1 MKLPSPMR
9 LYLMSILLIATALF
23 CSNSSTFHLWVTI
36 ALASFTPVHQNMN
49 LRVNYSQSNNL
60 TTTYLPIIQNQST
73 DMTLP
78 PQILSSS
85 RTVNVPFF
93 DVTNVTNDRFSEMAI
108 FWLGKVTSIDNYTD
122 VRVGYNHTS
131 IFVRTSTFDRKLW
144 FDLHPTASTLPNWD
158 TISLVI
164 DTNSDLGSQTSSTSF
179 RLVAELNINA
189 GTDNPSYRASYT
201 GNGSGWT
208 SASIAFHANPD
219 WRGEGY
225 NENSAEDRGWAM
237 SFEIPFTSLGISSPP
252 PDGTIW
258 RLGVQVFDRDD
269 AAGTQITPQIW
280 PELMIDRN
288 PSTWGRLH
296 FGLPIYTPP
305 GVPKTGSI
313 TIQNKLNDVM
323 VIDAAVG
330 GTTDNL
336 CPGDTNFIWN
346 IWGYLNFT
354 GAPDF
359 AIQNQAD
366 VADWPCFAK
375 YYLTFPLDQIP
386 NGKSIISATLSLHQ
400 FGGSD
405 PTQAY
410 PSLIQVFTIGQN
422 WDESTITWNN
432 APLAFENVSQ
442 AWVNPTTFPGWPGI
456 PYEWD
461 VTRALA
467 QAYQLSFPLRLAM
480 YEADAAMH
488 SGKYFSSSDA
498 EDWNYQARPTLMVVW
513 GEP

>member
-1 MKLPSPMR
+1 
-9 LYLMSILLIATALF
+9 
-23 CSNSSTFHLWVTI
+23 
-36 ALASFTPVHQNMN
+36 
-49 LRVNYSQSNNL
+49 
-60 TTTYLPIIQNQST
+60 
-73 DMTLP
+73 
-78 PQILSSS
+78 
-85 RTVNVPFF
+85 
-93 DVTNVTNDRFSEMAI
+93 MAI

-122 VRVGYNHTS
+122 VRVGYNRTS
-131 IFVRTSTFDRKLW
+131 IFIRTGTFDRKLW

-189 GTDNPSYRASYT
+189 GTDNPSYKASYT

-208 SASIAFHANPD
+208 SASIAFHANPG

-225 NENSAEDRGWAM
+225 NENTAEDRGWAM
-237 SFEIPFTSLGISSPP
+237 SFEIPFASLGLSSPP
-252 PDGTIW
+252 PDGTVW

-280 PELMIDRN
+280 PELMIERN

-305 GVPKTGSI
+305 VVAKTGNI
-313 TIQNKLNDVM
+313 TIQNKLNDVI

-330 GTTDNL
+330 GTTGNL

-346 IWGYLNFT
+346 NWGYLNFT

-375 YYLTFPLDQIP
+375 YYLTFPLYQIP
-386 NGKSIISATLSLHQ
+386 YGKSIISATLSLHQ

-410 PSLIQVFTIGQN
+410 PSLIQVFTVGQN

-432 APLAFENVSQ
+432 APLAFENISQ

-461 VTRALA
+461 VTRAVA
-467 QAYQLSFPLRLAM
+467 QAYQLSIPLRLAM